1 MAFGI
6 SLGMLCYALLQYSI
20 PQLVISTHL
29 QLSDLLLA
37 RESCNL
43 GITQDLKHPQAYASM
58 YRNIRCYLCDN
69 MHLCNLEA
77 ILPEEEQKK
86 KKSEAI
92 LYESSQK
99 DIMTRN
105 IVMVGYLSRLL

>member
-6 SLGMLCYALLQYSI
+6 SSGMLYSI

-37 RESCNL
+37 RESSNL
-43 GITQDLKHPQAYASM
+43 GITQDLKHPQAYAYMCS
-58 YRNIRCYLCDN
+58 NIRCYLCDN

-77 ILPEEEQKK
+77 ILPEKK
-86 KKSEAI
+86 KRK
-92 LYESSQK
+92 K
-99 DIMTRN
+99 NRTC
-105 IVMVGYLSRLL
+105 LSNL